1 MNISRSIAMMTASC
15 LLAAPSAQ
23 AYLDPGTGSLIVQG
37 AIAAVA
43 GVLVA
48 GKLYW
53 TRIKAWFQRSSPASE
68 NAVSPLANT
77 QEAEQQNPNDARRE
91 RQEP

>member
-1 MNISRSIAMMTASC
+1 MNISRPIAIVAASC
-15 LLAAPSAQ
+15 LLAAPSAH

-43 GVLVA
+43 AVVVA

-53 TRIKAWFQRSSPASE
+53 ARIKSWFQRSSPASE
-68 NAVSPLANT
+68 NAVSPVAND
-77 QEAEQQNPNDARRE
+77 QEAQQPDPNDPRRE